1 MSKIFHSKQETRHSD
16 VTIHSFFTAHVLMQK
31 SLYFTSCFSS
41 TDCSFKV
48 STALNKK
55 PFRARDDRE
64 VNQPLRDPDSTPS
77 SLNPLPQPTVLLQA
91 TARMRHVSSHNLN
104 PFKHFFLSRQKNRLQ
119 CDVTRNV
126 TLTLLR
132 LTVKIL
138 QLPPFAAVH
147 TPGAF
152 RARE

>member
-1 MSKIFHSKQETRHSD
+1 
-16 VTIHSFFTAHVLMQK
+16 MQK

-48 STALNKK
+48 ATALNKK
-55 PFRARDDRE
+55 QFRARDDRE

-104 PFKHFFLSRQKNRLQ
+104 SFKDFFS
-119 CDVTRNV
+119 
-126 TLTLLR
+126 
-132 LTVKIL
+132 
-138 QLPPFAAVH
+138 
-147 TPGAF
+147 PG
-152 RARE
+152 